1 MFSLPNLIPRW
12 LRLFVKEY
20 QNTVWFTYSSPVSS
34 VFWIFSVFF
43 SSGSSTKLFPD
54 LLPFLTEARVY
65 LLLIILAISSYVVP
79 AGVYWWRNRPFHVVV
94 EWTPIEPD
102 STDHRLKRKNSVL
115 LKTSED
121 SEVPTAEVLVTVIFA
136 KGTKEYKL
144 RFDSNGP
151 LSVVPQY
158 APGNSV
164 YNEEHDIIVCDNV
177 ESSSFYFPLE
187 ISKDKS
193 PSGVLDPHVY
203 MKDALNGDVT
213 ILDIEI
219 V

>member
-1 MFSLPNLIPRW
+1 MRSLSNFVPRW
-12 LRLFVKEY
+12 LRLFAKEY
-20 QNTVWFTYSSPVSS
+20 QNTLWFSYSSPVSS
-34 VFWIFSVFF
+34 VFWICSVFF
-43 SSGSSTKLFPD
+43 SSSSSTKLFPD

-65 LLLIILAISSYVVP
+65 LLLIILAIGSYVVP
-79 AGVYWWRNRPFHVVV
+79 ACVYWGKNRPFHVVV

-102 STDHRLKRKNSVL
+102 STDHRLKQKNSVL

-151 LSVVPQY
+151 LSIVPQY

-164 YNEEHDIIVCDNV
+164 YDEENDMIVCDDV
-177 ESSSFYFPLE
+177 DSSSFYFPLE
-187 ISKDKS
+187 ITKDKS
-193 PSGVLDPHVY
+193 PSGVLDPRVY
-203 MKDALNGDVT
+203 IKDALNGDAV

>member
-1 MFSLPNLIPRW
+1 MLSLPNPVPRW

-20 QNTVWFTYSSPVSS
+20 QNTVWFTYSSPISS

-43 SSGSSTKLFPD
+43 SRGSSTKLFPD
-54 LLPFLTEARVY
+54 LLPFLTEARMY
-65 LLLIILAISSYVVP
+65 LLLIILAIGSYVVP
-79 AGVYWWRNRPFHVVV
+79 AGVYWWKNRPFHVVV
-94 EWTPIEPD
+94 KWTPIEPD

-164 YNEEHDIIVCDNV
+164 YDEENDVIVCDNV

-187 ISKDKS
+187 ITKDKS